1 MTLTNN
7 YNRLIEHVNVTP
19 DMLVRLH
26 EALDSGKY
34 PRTAAHR
41 NLRRYAALA
50 ACLAVIIGGAS
61 LLNRQPADQSGADA
75 SPDRDRRGHGIR
87 FD

>member
-34 PRTAAHR
+34 PRTATCAGTPHWPP
-41 NLRRYAALA
+41 AL
-50 ACLAVIIGGAS
+50 
-61 LLNRQPADQSGADA
+61 P
-75 SPDRDRRGHGIR
+75 
-87 FD
+87 